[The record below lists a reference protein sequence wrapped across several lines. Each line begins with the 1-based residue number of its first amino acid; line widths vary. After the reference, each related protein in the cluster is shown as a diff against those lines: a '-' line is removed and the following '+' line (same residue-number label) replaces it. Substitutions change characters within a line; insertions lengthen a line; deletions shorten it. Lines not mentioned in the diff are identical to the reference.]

1 MSLRGQNARR
11 MELADMLAYK
21 LTKDDATCLVAILS
35 SGKTNK
41 FGKIEYGAALRH
53 VDVKQCTV
61 SMFGF
66 YLFARFM
73 IDNEAFPVFPKNED
87 WFTTKILKSSKG
99 GMKQALSY
107 NAHNTQVTD
116 CFKACGVQ
124 FSNTTH
130 AARGSSINM
139 AADGVRLCLHVYLSF
154 FIFFFL
160 GCN

>member
-1 MSLRGQNARR
+1 MLMLCVSSLHVFAWSKCKTNGVGRYVSIQTDKRRRDMSCCDSVVWKN
-11 MELADMLAYK
+11 
-21 LTKDDATCLVAILS
+21 
-35 SGKTNK
+35 NK

-107 NAHNTQVTD
+107 NAYNTQVTD
-116 CFKACGVQ
+116 
-124 FSNTTH
+124 
-130 AARGSSINM
+130 
-139 AADGVRLCLHVYLSF
+139 
-154 FIFFFL
+154 
-160 GCN
+160 